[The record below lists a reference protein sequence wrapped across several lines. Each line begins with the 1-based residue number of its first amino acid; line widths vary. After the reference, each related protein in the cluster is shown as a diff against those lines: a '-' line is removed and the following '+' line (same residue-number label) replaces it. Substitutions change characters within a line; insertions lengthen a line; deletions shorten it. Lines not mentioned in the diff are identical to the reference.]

1 MPSADGTYT
10 DRLSS
15 TLFRPA
21 VQFPLLTAD
30 AEGGDVA
37 VSSRHF
43 PQKPASDFCG
53 IGPRRTQR
61 VRLLGNEGY
70 VELAQGKGQAV
81 SGRLDVR
88 LFPGP
93 AAKEPFNS
101 LVGGQSRKLALLVGG
116 KEAAGDGVQIEIAA
130 NLFDIDTDV
139 EVAGEKKKNQTPR
152 GGRGGK
158 RKPPPPPPGHKRE
171 LFSCC

>member
-1 MPSADGTYT
+1 MGPKLTVY
-10 DRLSS
+10 LL

-30 AEGGDVA
+30 AQGGDVA

-43 PQKPASDFCG
+43 PQKPASGFCG

-139 EVAGEKKKNQTPR
+139 EEAGQ
-152 GGRGGK
+152 K
-158 RKPPPPPPGHKRE
+158 RKHRRHQGGATRLLNTPPPTPHPTRPP
-171 LFSCC
+171 LFFS